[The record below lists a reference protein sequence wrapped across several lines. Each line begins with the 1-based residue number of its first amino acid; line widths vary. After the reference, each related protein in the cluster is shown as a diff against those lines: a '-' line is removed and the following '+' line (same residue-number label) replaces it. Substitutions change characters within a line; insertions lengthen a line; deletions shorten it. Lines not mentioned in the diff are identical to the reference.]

1 MSIKTSGKNAAKPL
15 TAKRGGRADNKL
27 ICDTSSFHVREAFKT
42 IRTNLQFA
50 LATSDKKS
58 IVIASAMPNEGK
70 STSSANLA
78 IVLAQ
83 TGAQVLLM
91 DCDLRKPS
99 VHRIFRLTTDKGVTS
114 ILCGIDTIEQALH
127 ENVAPNLDIITAGP
141 LSPNPSEL
149 LGSSRMKDL
158 LDIVQKAYD
167 YVILDAS
174 PMNLVSDAVIVAKQT
189 AGVVLIVR
197 QDQSR
202 HEHLQKCIESCEFAG
217 VNILGIII
225 NEARNS
231 KSYHYGYGFEYSR
244 TADRS

>member
-1 MSIKTSGKNAAKPL
+1 MSTNKKAKDTVNGLNKKDAKQSEQKLL
-15 TAKRGGRADNKL
+15 TD
-27 ICDTSSFHVREAFKT
+27 SSPFHIREAFKT
-42 IRTNLQFA
+42 IRTNLLFT
-50 LATSDKKS
+50 LATTDSKT
-58 IVIASAMPNEGK
+58 IVMSSAMPNEGK
-70 STSSANLA
+70 STTAVNLS

-99 VHRIFRLTTDKGVTS
+99 IHRLFKLPTEKGVTS
-114 ILCGIDTIEQALH
+114 ILCGIDKIEQALN

-141 LSPNPSEL
+141 MSPNPSEL

-174 PMNLVSDAVIVAKQT
+174 PMNIVSDAIIVSKNT
-189 AGVVLIVR
+189 AGIVLVTR
-197 QDQSR
+197 QGQSR
-202 HEHLQKCIESCEFAG
+202 HDQLQRCIGSCEFAD

-225 NEARNS
+225 NESSGQSRR
-231 KSYHYGYGFEYSR
+231 YYGYRYSEYSR
-244 TADRS
+244 AAD